1 MSEQHTSAGQRRISA
16 VPDSPA
22 NTEHSPR
29 TNPPPELWQGIP
41 GFLANATDPYTEGDR
56 IGVVLSL
63 LAYAGALI
71 GPGPCVQIAEDRHRL
86 IVWPLLIGPTAA
98 GRKGTATDVARRLAR
113 AAFPAEST
121 ELEVTGLSSGEGL
134 VARLSGDDEQRKRV
148 LVYEPEFGTVMARA
162 RREGSSLSGILRTA
176 WDRPDLSVLTKV
188 PLTATGT
195 FVVVIGHVT
204 SREFRSRLADSDL
217 AGGTYNRFLPVVVQR
232 SKSLPDG
239 EGLPEQLVAS
249 LGQHLKHAVTAA
261 RGVGL
266 VARGPAAQ
274 RAWRDSMYD
283 EFVEPKGMLDTA
295 AAEFTA
301 RAAAYCLRIA
311 ALYAALDGLDKIS
324 VDHLDAAA
332 ALVRYSIQSANSVL
346 GTTHRDPGVATIQ
359 AALDAAGRDGC
370 TRTELHRLFAG
381 HLSATRL
388 GALLADVTANG
399 EYERVA
405 PTPGSSAGRPVDR
418 YRRSTP
424 MIRPPTTEV

>member
-1 MSEQHTSAGQRRISA
+1 MSEQHPPAGQRRISA
-16 VPDSPA
+16 VPDSPPVS
-22 NTEHSPR
+22 EHSPQ
-29 TNPPPELWQGIP
+29 PSSPPELWQGIP

-86 IVWPLLIGPTAA
+86 IAWPLLIGPTAA

-113 AAFPAEST
+113 AAFPQEAT
-121 ELEVTGLSSGEGL
+121 DLEVTGLSSGEGL
-134 VARLSGDDEQRKRV
+134 VARLAGNDEQRKRV

-162 RREGSSLSGILRTA
+162 RREGSSLSGMLRTA

-204 SREFRSRLADSDL
+204 SREFRARLADSDL
-217 AGGTYNRFLPVVVQR
+217 AGGTYNRFLPVVVRR

-239 EGLPEQLVAS
+239 EGFPEQLVAS
-249 LGQHLKHAVTAA
+249 LGLHLKHAVIAA

-266 VARGPAAQ
+266 ITRGAAAQ

-295 AAEFTA
+295 SAEFTA

-311 ALYAALDGLDKIS
+311 ALYAALEGLNQIS
-324 VDHLDAAA
+324 VDHLEAAA
-332 ALVRYSIQSANSVL
+332 ALVRYSIQSAHSVL

-370 TRTELHRLFAG
+370 TRTELHRIFAG
-381 HLSATRL
+381 HLSAAKL
-388 GALLADVTANG
+388 SALLADVVG
-399 EYERVA
+399 GGQYERVRSI
-405 PTPGSSAGRPVDR
+405 PGSYAGRPVER

-424 MIRPPTTEV
+424 MIHPSHPGS